1 MKISLLASLL
11 VSTVVSAA
19 VFPRQEYTAQKDH
32 GDGTLEGNW
41 YPTALTENIRKE
53 AFGDLAK
60 VNLTII
66 CEQLHITNPT
76 KTSVSLDEKVTLQRT
91 DTKAVAA
98 VTATG
103 KFDLTEKP
111 DRRGVFGIK
120 YSVSEFTVKKAD
132 WDRLYPGY
140 NNGDNSGT
148 MTVPGT
154 VPASTSGKAIFVSSE
169 NNHKFDAVYLW
180 FAEKDIAHSEGGKS
194 NEDWAT
200 NQIYGAVYTRTQSID
215 EQALENIK
223 KQIPAEGSSSPLVKC
238 DNQCGQH

>member
-98 VTATG
+98 VTATA
-103 KFDLTEKP
+103 
-111 DRRGVFGIK
+111 
-120 YSVSEFTVKKAD
+120 EFTVKKAD